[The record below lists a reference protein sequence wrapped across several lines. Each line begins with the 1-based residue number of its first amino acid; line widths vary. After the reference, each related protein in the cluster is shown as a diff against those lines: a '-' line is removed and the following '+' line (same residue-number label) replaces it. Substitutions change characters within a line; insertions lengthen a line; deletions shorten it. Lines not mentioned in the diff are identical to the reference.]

1 MSSRLYAIIR
11 NLFPCLPSLTTA
23 GQMWLRVDRPAKDSP
38 DLNGGHKNNA
48 SHSDSG
54 LSSSG
59 SGSNI
64 GGWDGGVEDQN
75 VMLTSDH
82 LLFPL
87 ILPSIYPALFNLY
100 IQVE

>member
-1 MSSRLYAIIR
+1 
-11 NLFPCLPSLTTA
+11 
-23 GQMWLRVDRPAKDSP
+23 MWLRVDRSSTKDSP

-64 GGWDGGVEDQN
+64 GGGWDGVEEQN
-75 VMLTSDH
+75 VMLTSDN